1 MINMLL
7 LSDFIIILL
16 RELKIDD
23 LPINVLI
30 GEEYFDIED
39 IFFDEEIQEYIL
51 KLSKG
56 CDYKTRA
63 K

>member
-30 GEEYFDIED
+30 GEE
-39 IFFDEEIQEYIL
+39 
-51 KLSKG
+51 
-56 CDYKTRA
+56 
-63 K
+63 

>member
-39 IFFDEEIQEYIL
+39 FFFDEEIQNIY
-51 KLSKG
+51 
-56 CDYKTRA
+56 
-63 K
+63 